1 MKRKILSIL
10 MIVVCLACF
19 SACNLVETD
28 TQKDYKR
35 TVATVTNSGYVD
47 EITKLQLVNAVVNNY
62 STYVSSYGYTV
73 EELVDAMMNSL
84 VQRRIVL
91 QEGVLELTGM
101 GDATAEQKKETLT
114 RYLKGTKE
122 NNVYTQKA
130 SDAIRELLKNEQ
142 KSGVSTEL
150 TDDQIYAVYNTAVNS
165 LNESFKSVID
175 EQVTSVLSQMG
186 LSLPEEEEETDDD
199 EDKPTQRPVRT
210 DTSNE
215 IEAVEIN
222 YPEDKDGNVDE
233 AAKAA
238 IGTDYAKIPFYVDHL
253 ADSTPYVTI
262 ENEKEIPSTVTEKE
276 VRQKAINKVLSNLE
290 NNYSGKD
297 EYTLENFYEEQLISQ
312 LENGIITRYQ
322 EVLDDQTTISYGDL
336 KARYEQMVEAEKNQ
350 DIIDPDSYETRLS
363 SVSDTSFVLYHPVS
377 GYGYVKHI
385 LLKFDAKQDALL
397 AIYKNSEISQEQI
410 EALRDE
416 LLADLTV
423 KDLTQF
429 QEKGEITYKL
439 SDDTEGKIEYVQ
451 YATVWDTLLKLLD
464 VDGSIVSFTYQKDEE
479 SDPVTLDIS
488 GGLPLADAIIRAQ
501 VGIVD
506 DDTVDEADYA
516 IWKRESG
523 LSETVTAMEFY
534 NLFKNT
540 FGSTAQEFEGG
551 NYVTDVFKTDDTSA
565 DMVDKFID
573 WIFRFNEDDGMF
585 NNTTD
590 YLSTPKVD
598 VGESET
604 FVTEFAEAARAV
616 VDKGVGA
623 YTLVPSD
630 YGYHL
635 VICTEKIVP
644 EADTSADTVLDQAIL
659 AKLQSGEALSS
670 EESSSITAK
679 LYNVM
684 ISERQN
690 VLYEN
695 TIYAAIKV
703 YESGNDADRKSD
715 TTTYKYRYQDL
726 YNLGS

>member
-238 IGTDYAKIPFYVDHL
+238 IGTDYAISP
-253 ADSTPYVTI
+253 SMWTI
-262 ENEKEIPSTVTEKE
+262 W
-276 VRQKAINKVLSNLE
+276 
-290 NNYSGKD
+290 
-297 EYTLENFYEEQLISQ
+297 
-312 LENGIITRYQ
+312 
-322 EVLDDQTTISYGDL
+322 QT
-336 KARYEQMVEAEKNQ
+336 ARPM
-350 DIIDPDSYETRLS
+350 
-363 SVSDTSFVLYHPVS
+363 
-377 GYGYVKHI
+377 
-385 LLKFDAKQDALL
+385 
-397 AIYKNSEISQEQI
+397 
-410 EALRDE
+410 
-416 LLADLTV
+416 
-423 KDLTQF
+423 
-429 QEKGEITYKL
+429 
-439 SDDTEGKIEYVQ
+439 
-451 YATVWDTLLKLLD
+451 
-464 VDGSIVSFTYQKDEE
+464 
-479 SDPVTLDIS
+479 
-488 GGLPLADAIIRAQ
+488 
-501 VGIVD
+501 
-506 DDTVDEADYA
+506 
-516 IWKRESG
+516 
-523 LSETVTAMEFY
+523 
-534 NLFKNT
+534 
-540 FGSTAQEFEGG
+540 
-551 NYVTDVFKTDDTSA
+551 
-565 DMVDKFID
+565 
-573 WIFRFNEDDGMF
+573 
-585 NNTTD
+585 
-590 YLSTPKVD
+590 
-598 VGESET
+598 
-604 FVTEFAEAARAV
+604 
-616 VDKGVGA
+616 
-623 YTLVPSD
+623 
-630 YGYHL
+630 
-635 VICTEKIVP
+635 
-644 EADTSADTVLDQAIL
+644 
-659 AKLQSGEALSS
+659 
-670 EESSSITAK
+670 
-679 LYNVM
+679 
-684 ISERQN
+684 
-690 VLYEN
+690 
-695 TIYAAIKV
+695 
-703 YESGNDADRKSD
+703 
-715 TTTYKYRYQDL
+715 
-726 YNLGS
+726 

>member
-238 IGTDYAKIPFYVDHL
+238 IGTDYAKIPFYVDHRKREGNSQHS
-253 ADSTPYVTI
+253 DR
-262 ENEKEIPSTVTEKE
+262 KGGPSEGHQQGAV
-276 VRQKAINKVLSNLE
+276 QP
-290 NNYSGKD
+290 G
-297 EYTLENFYEEQLISQ
+297 EQLQ
-312 LENGIITRYQ
+312 
-322 EVLDDQTTISYGDL
+322 
-336 KARYEQMVEAEKNQ
+336 
-350 DIIDPDSYETRLS
+350 
-363 SVSDTSFVLYHPVS
+363 
-377 GYGYVKHI
+377 
-385 LLKFDAKQDALL
+385 
-397 AIYKNSEISQEQI
+397 
-410 EALRDE
+410 
-416 LLADLTV
+416 
-423 KDLTQF
+423 
-429 QEKGEITYKL
+429 
-439 SDDTEGKIEYVQ
+439 
-451 YATVWDTLLKLLD
+451 
-464 VDGSIVSFTYQKDEE
+464 
-479 SDPVTLDIS
+479 
-488 GGLPLADAIIRAQ
+488 
-501 VGIVD
+501 
-506 DDTVDEADYA
+506 
-516 IWKRESG
+516 
-523 LSETVTAMEFY
+523 
-534 NLFKNT
+534 
-540 FGSTAQEFEGG
+540 
-551 NYVTDVFKTDDTSA
+551 
-565 DMVDKFID
+565 
-573 WIFRFNEDDGMF
+573 
-585 NNTTD
+585 
-590 YLSTPKVD
+590 
-598 VGESET
+598 
-604 FVTEFAEAARAV
+604 
-616 VDKGVGA
+616 
-623 YTLVPSD
+623 
-630 YGYHL
+630 
-635 VICTEKIVP
+635 
-644 EADTSADTVLDQAIL
+644 
-659 AKLQSGEALSS
+659 
-670 EESSSITAK
+670 
-679 LYNVM
+679 
-684 ISERQN
+684 RQ
-690 VLYEN
+690 
-695 TIYAAIKV
+695 
-703 YESGNDADRKSD
+703 G
-715 TTTYKYRYQDL
+715 
-726 YNLGS
+726 

>member
-47 EITKLQLVNAVVNNY
+47 EITKLQMVNAVVNNY

-397 AIYKNSEISQEQI
+397 AI
-410 EALRDE
+410 
-416 LLADLTV
+416 
-423 KDLTQF
+423 
-429 QEKGEITYKL
+429 
-439 SDDTEGKIEYVQ
+439 
-451 YATVWDTLLKLLD
+451 
-464 VDGSIVSFTYQKDEE
+464 
-479 SDPVTLDIS
+479 
-488 GGLPLADAIIRAQ
+488 
-501 VGIVD
+501 
-506 DDTVDEADYA
+506 
-516 IWKRESG
+516 
-523 LSETVTAMEFY
+523 
-534 NLFKNT
+534 
-540 FGSTAQEFEGG
+540 
-551 NYVTDVFKTDDTSA
+551 
-565 DMVDKFID
+565 
-573 WIFRFNEDDGMF
+573 
-585 NNTTD
+585 
-590 YLSTPKVD
+590 
-598 VGESET
+598 
-604 FVTEFAEAARAV
+604 
-616 VDKGVGA
+616 
-623 YTLVPSD
+623 
-630 YGYHL
+630 
-635 VICTEKIVP
+635 
-644 EADTSADTVLDQAIL
+644 
-659 AKLQSGEALSS
+659 
-670 EESSSITAK
+670 
-679 LYNVM
+679 
-684 ISERQN
+684 
-690 VLYEN
+690 
-695 TIYAAIKV
+695 
-703 YESGNDADRKSD
+703 
-715 TTTYKYRYQDL
+715 
-726 YNLGS
+726 